1 MIIVNFSLAHK
12 FGGVAACYP
21 SYNIALCMSLY
32 FILFLV
38 LLNINKYNVCRLLDY
53 YVACASKPMTN
64 WWSSCLAS

>member
-1 MIIVNFSLAHK
+1 MMIINFSLAHK

-38 LLNINKYNVCRLLDY
+38 LLNINKYNVCRFY
-53 YVACASKPMTN
+53 FTN
-64 WWSSCLAS
+64 YLCGLCFKTND